1 MTEFIYNFL
10 LFCVVKLIDWWII
23 RMQIAAIMFSA
34 LVGVALLSK
43 IEIGMIVS
51 LQRGKLISKKA
62 VF

>member
-1 MTEFIYNFL
+1 
-10 LFCVVKLIDWWII
+10 
-23 RMQIAAIMFSA
+23 MQIAAIMFRA